1 MARGRYGIAA
11 TFLTAL
17 KRPQVLK
24 IGLLVYLWS
33 LYPVI
38 FTLSHNWFTITVEQI
53 WFLLFL
59 VPMVGI
65 AAYGVFSVAFILIKW
80 LWLRFG
86 NLTSVGGDPIV
97 AGAVC
102 AIAATIYVFLH
113 APLLS
118 VLGKDLLANKPR
130 DDSYFGGRFGRKT
143 LKFLTVES
151 GVVLDRW
158 VPLTERVKTH
168 GTEALP

>member
-1 MARGRYGIAA
+1 MARERSGIVA

-59 VPMVGI
+59 VPILGV
-65 AAYGVFSVAFILIKW
+65 AAYGVCSVVFILIKW
-80 LWLRFG
+80 QLLRFR
-86 NLTSVGGDPIV
+86 NPTSIGGDPIV

-102 AIAATIYVFLH
+102 AIIAMIYVFLH
-113 APLLS
+113 APL
-118 VLGKDLLANKPR
+118 VTTQPAP
-130 DDSYFGGRFGRKT
+130 
-143 LKFLTVES
+143 
-151 GVVLDRW
+151 
-158 VPLTERVKTH
+158 
-168 GTEALP
+168 